1 MATGILGRANLTA
14 ATNTSLYTVPSGKVA
29 VFNVSFVNRGTTT
42 FNVRLALSNSGTPA
56 DADYLEFDYPLIPG
70 GVLERTGIV
79 MDAAKVLVVYAAGA
93 NISAV
98 AFGYE
103 ENA

>member
-1 MATGILGRANLTA
+1 MPTGILGRADLAA
-14 ATNTSLYTVPSGKVA
+14 ATNTSLYTVPAGKVA
-29 VFNVSFVNRGTTT
+29 VLNVSFVNRGLST
-42 FNVRLALSNSGTPA
+42 FNVRLAVSDQATPNV
-56 DADYLEFDYPLIPG
+56 ADYLEYDYPLIPG

-79 MDAAKVLVVYAAGA
+79 LDAAKVLVGYAAGA
-93 NISAV
+93 NTSAV